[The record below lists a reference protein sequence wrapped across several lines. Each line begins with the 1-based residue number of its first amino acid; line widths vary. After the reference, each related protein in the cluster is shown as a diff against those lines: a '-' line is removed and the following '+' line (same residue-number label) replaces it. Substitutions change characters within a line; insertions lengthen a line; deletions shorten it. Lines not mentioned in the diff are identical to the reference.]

1 MQAEQIDAMDRK
13 ILALLQNNARIT
25 SAELSESVNLSP
37 SQCHRR
43 WRRLEE
49 LGLIRGYAALL
60 DPQKLGLGVEAFVNV
75 SLEKHGADPARS
87 FVETIERYP
96 EILECHSVT
105 GESDYVL
112 RVVASDLKAFSS
124 FLMTRLLTL
133 PEVSN
138 VRSNVFLDE
147 LKSTTALPLEM
158 TAAG

>member
-1 MQAEQIDAMDRK
+1 MQTDSFDAMDRK
-13 ILALLQNNARIT
+13 ILALLQENARIT
-25 SAELSESVNLSP
+25 SAELSEGVNLSP

-49 LGLIRGYAALL
+49 LGLIKGYAALL

-75 SLEKHGADPARS
+75 TLEKHGADPARS
-87 FVETIERYP
+87 FVETIHRYP

-105 GESDYVL
+105 GEADYVL
-112 RVVASDLKAFSS
+112 RVVASDLKAFSG
-124 FLMTRLLTL
+124 FLMTRLLTM

-147 LKSTTALPLEM
+147 LKSTTALPLD
-158 TAAG
+158 AAGSD